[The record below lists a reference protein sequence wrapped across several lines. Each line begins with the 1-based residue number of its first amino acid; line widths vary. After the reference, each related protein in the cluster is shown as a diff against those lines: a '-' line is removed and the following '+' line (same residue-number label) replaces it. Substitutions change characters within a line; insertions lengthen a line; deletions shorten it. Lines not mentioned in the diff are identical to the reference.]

1 MERII
6 RNLFKLVFAA
16 GLAVSCND
24 LELDESVYHT
34 KTWQFSD
41 FSQVKSVMTN
51 VYGYLEAGFNPI
63 GTAMRDCASDDA
75 ICALNTDPVMT
86 FYDGSWSSLNLI
98 DDKWEHYYAGIRAA
112 NYLMENCPEDFEQAQ
127 YQEDYKYNVT
137 QLKNF
142 PWEARALRAYFHFEL
157 LKRYN
162 SIVIADR
169 IFTEKEV
176 AELVPV
182 SYQEAAEWIAGELE
196 ICYEHLPNN
205 YGSGNQ
211 SKFTELGR
219 VTKGFALA
227 ARTRVLLYAAS
238 PLANGDA
245 EESKWIKAAKS
256 AQQFLDMNTASK
268 EYILSPFSFNNE
280 NSKDLVFGIR
290 QAAGNA
296 FESYNFPIGYEGGS
310 SGTCPTHNLAEAFD
324 LANGTEFR
332 WGVHKNIAMDP
343 TKRDPRFAKTILSN
357 GDMFKGRAIESYY
370 GGQDGLPRDNASP
383 TSYYLRKFIQE
394 STSFESGNIN
404 YYQHVYPVFRFAE
417 VYLNYAEAL
426 SEATGD
432 PYFKGMKGGTNFTM
446 SPVEAVNLI
455 RKAAGMPELGNGM
468 TMEHFRNRLRKER
481 RVELAFEDHRFWD
494 VRRWKIG
501 GETVKIYGLDIRAD
515 EEGNVTSFEKKEV
528 ADRYWDEKMNFYPI
542 PLKEMHKNTNL
553 IQNTGW

>member
-1 MERII
+1 MERIV
-6 RNLFKLVFAA
+6 RNILNLLFVA
-16 GLAVSCND
+16 GLAISCSD

-51 VYGYLEAGFNPI
+51 VYGYLEAGFSPI

-75 ICALNTDPVMT
+75 VCALPTDPVMT

-98 DDKWEHYYAGIRAA
+98 DDKWGHYYAGIRAA
-112 NYLMENCPEDFEQAQ
+112 NYLLENCPEDFEQAQ

-162 SIVIADR
+162 NIVIADR
-169 IFTEKEV
+169 TFTEKEV

-182 SYQEAAEWIAGELE
+182 SYQEAAKWIAEELE
-196 ICYEHLPNN
+196 LCSKNLPKN
-205 YGSGNQ
+205 YGTGDQ

-227 ARTRVLLYAAS
+227 AMTRVLLYAAS
-238 PLANGDA
+238 PLANEQADA
-245 EESKWIKAAKS
+245 SKWLKAAKS
-256 AQQFLDMNTASK
+256 AQQFIDMNTSDK
-268 EYILSPFSFNNE
+268 EYTLSPFNFNNE

-290 QAAGNA
+290 QAAGSA

-310 SGTCPTHNLAEAFD
+310 SGTCPTQNLAEAFD
-324 LANGTEFR
+324 LADGTEFS
-332 WGVHKNIAMDP
+332 WHAHKNIALDP
-343 TKRDPRFAKTILSN
+343 SKRDPRFAKTILSN
-357 GDMFKGRAIESYY
+357 GDMFKDRAVESYY
-370 GGQDGLPRDNASP
+370 GGRDGLPRENASP

-394 STSFESGNIN
+394 STSFESGNPK

-417 VYLNYAEAL
+417 IYLNYAEAL

-432 PYFKGMKGGTNFTM
+432 PYFKGSKAGMTFTM
-446 SPVEAVNLI
+446 SPVEAVNQI
-455 RKAAGMPELGNGM
+455 RKTAGMPELEEGM
-468 TMEHFRNRLRKER
+468 TMEQFRARLRKER

-494 VRRWKIG
+494 VRRWKTG
-501 GETVKIYGLDIRAD
+501 GETSKIYGLDIRAD
-515 EEGNVTSFEKKEV
+515 KDGNVTSIEKKEV
-528 ADRYWDEKMNFYPI
+528 AVRYWDEKMNFYPI
-542 PLKEMHKNTNL
+542 SLTEKNKNINL